1 MQAAQL
7 LPGSTRN
14 AAEPT
19 AAGPNAAAV
28 SADTDENEDGRVC
41 VGGLGPCAAV
51 LLNALSLAALAD
63 LEVVRGLDVGHG
75 GERAARRRVARTE

>member
-1 MQAAQL
+1 MQASQL
-7 LPGSTRN
+7 LPESTRN

-19 AAGPNAAAV
+19 AGPNAAAV

-51 LLNALSLAALAD
+51 LLNARS
-63 LEVVRGLDVGHG
+63 EQQ
-75 GERAARRRVARTE
+75 RTERPQSGLLLSAVLWLHAPRAGTTW